1 MTDPHEIDDFD
12 AAGPLAVVEG
22 LLDGARVDAR
32 ALREALAD
40 PAARDHFVDLLVL
53 RDAVAAMAPMDWSAT
68 RVPTRSRKPVLW
80 LAAAAAVI
88 VSVLAGYFA
97 GQRVTL
103 AAPVS
108 ASAIEA
114 VVMVDEA
121 PAAPPAT
128 TVIPLRPGVNWTE

>member
-12 AAGPLAVVEG
+12 AAGPLVVVEG

-40 PAARDHFVDLLVL
+40 PAACDHFVELLVL
-53 RDAVAAMAPMDWSAT
+53 RDALAAMAPLDWSAA
-68 RVPTRSRKPVLW
+68 RLPPGSRRPGRW
-80 LAAAAAVI
+80 LAAAAAV
-88 VSVLAGYFA
+88 VASVLAGYLA

-103 AAPVS
+103 AAPAP

-114 VVMVDEA
+114 VVMVDDA
-121 PAAPPAT
+121 PAAPPPT
-128 TVIPLRPGVNWTE
+128 RVIALEPGVNWTE